1 MNESLGERIKNIR
14 QSLGWTQ
21 DRLAQEAG
29 ISKSFLSEIE
39 NNKANVSGEFLLKIA
54 TALDASLDYLMKG
67 ESASG
72 EGKPIPIEI
81 PPELSELAEEIGL
94 SFKSTVTLLSAHKSL
109 LAKRSSK
116 EKSEMTK
123 EKWRALYESLKDYLE

>member
-1 MNESLGERIKNIR
+1 MDMSLGERIKSTR

-29 ISKSFLSEIE
+29 VSKSFLSEIE
-39 NNKANVSGEFLLKIA
+39 NSKTNVSGEILLKIA

-72 EGKPIPIEI
+72 EGKPTPIEI
-81 PPELSELAEEIGL
+81 SPELSDLAEELGL
-94 SFKSTVTLLSAHKSL
+94 SFRATVALQGAHKSV
-109 LAKRSSK
+109 LARRSSK

-123 EKWRALYESLKDYLE
+123 EKWRTLYKSLKDYLE